1 MMNKAQKQ
9 VQNKHLQNE
18 KATVEAITKA
28 YESALRDI
36 KAKIKE
42 LSADELTQSKV
53 YQIEYQKALQGQVE
67 TIIDNMK
74 SKQYDSI
81 QSYLKDSY
89 VDGFVGAM
97 YDINKKGIPL
107 LMPIDQDQVVKAV
120 QSDVKLS
127 KGMYQAMGKYLA
139 PLKKQVVQ
147 EISRG
152 LAASERWTDIAARIE
167 RRSKIGLSNALRIA
181 RTEGH
186 RVQNASIYDAQ
197 KAAKQSGVDIVK
209 QWDATLDG
217 NTRKDHRKLD
227 GQIREIDEPFEVSGR
242 KAMYPGKFG
251 RAEQDINCRCTI
263 LQRAKWAL
271 DDDELEELKT
281 RAEFF
286 GLDKSDEFE
295 DFKEKYLKATEE
307 IKEIQESGINR
318 KAQIYKSLETKHV
331 DKIEELVNGADE
343 IKKSV
348 WLKFESKLKLNDA
361 KLKGDAAYFK
371 PSEGVNLNLELTFSG
386 GDKQPSMTTWFHE
399 FGHNIDYLT
408 NNGYYSRKYKDGLF
422 GKTIK
427 SEVDARVKSIQKEL
441 RDKVKKEIENESIT
455 RDYLYDLYRK
465 GMIGDE
471 ILSEVDQPMERY
483 ERLREKGDDE
493 TLKNEFFYSQDE
505 IDFYK
510 KQYDEAVEKAKK
522 ELIKRGSRKE
532 LAYKELEKE
541 VRALTDAQKAD
552 LSDILEG
559 ATLAK
564 IQAGWGHG
572 KIYWRYSKDGVASEA
587 FAEMFSAY
595 MANPDSLETLKK
607 YLPESVKVFDE
618 MLAELAKE

>member
-81 QSYLKDSY
+81 QSYLKDCY

-97 YDINKKGIPL
+97 YDINKQGIPL

-152 LAASERWTDIAARIE
+152 LAASERWTNIAARIE

-186 RVQNASIYDAQ
+186 RVQNASTYDAQ
-197 KAAKQSGVDIVK
+197 KAAKQSGADIVK

-227 GQIREIDEPFEVSGR
+227 GQIRELDEPFEVSGR

-271 DDDELEELKT
+271 DDDELEELKN

-295 DFKEKYLKATEE
+295 EFKKKYLKATEE
-307 IKEIQESGINR
+307 IK
-318 KAQIYKSLETKHV
+318 
-331 DKIEELVNGADE
+331 
-343 IKKSV
+343 
-348 WLKFESKLKLNDA
+348 
-361 KLKGDAAYFK
+361 
-371 PSEGVNLNLELTFSG
+371 
-386 GDKQPSMTTWFHE
+386 
-399 FGHNIDYLT
+399 
-408 NNGYYSRKYKDGLF
+408 
-422 GKTIK
+422 
-427 SEVDARVKSIQKEL
+427 
-441 RDKVKKEIENESIT
+441 
-455 RDYLYDLYRK
+455 
-465 GMIGDE
+465 
-471 ILSEVDQPMERY
+471 
-483 ERLREKGDDE
+483 
-493 TLKNEFFYSQDE
+493 
-505 IDFYK
+505 
-510 KQYDEAVEKAKK
+510 
-522 ELIKRGSRKE
+522 
-532 LAYKELEKE
+532 
-541 VRALTDAQKAD
+541 
-552 LSDILEG
+552 
-559 ATLAK
+559 
-564 IQAGWGHG
+564 
-572 KIYWRYSKDGVASEA
+572 
-587 FAEMFSAY
+587 
-595 MANPDSLETLKK
+595 
-607 YLPESVKVFDE
+607 
-618 MLAELAKE
+618 